1 MGHRSEPGFTLVE
14 VAIAL
19 VVLAVGVL
27 ALVGSSA
34 MVTRMIGHG
43 RQATLTSQ
51 VGTAR
56 IEWLRQLA
64 GSTSPL
70 CTHAQL
76 TGGSAFTSGIGEDW
90 VVPGA
95 GDARQITLALAYRV
109 PRGAARDTLV
119 ATLFCG
125 SPS

>member
-1 MGHRSEPGFTLVE
+1 MGHRSEPGFTLIE

-19 VVLAVGVL
+19 VLLAVGVL

-34 MVTRMIGHG
+34 MVTRMIGRG

-51 VGTAR
+51 VGAAR
-56 IEWLRQLA
+56 IESLRQLA

-70 CTHAQL
+70 CTHTEL
-76 TGGSAFTSGIGEDW
+76 TSGSAFTSGIGEEW
-90 VVPGA
+90 VVPET
-95 GDARQITLALAYRV
+95 GDARQITLALAYPV
-109 PRGAARDTLV
+109 PRGVARDTLL

-125 SPS
+125 PPS